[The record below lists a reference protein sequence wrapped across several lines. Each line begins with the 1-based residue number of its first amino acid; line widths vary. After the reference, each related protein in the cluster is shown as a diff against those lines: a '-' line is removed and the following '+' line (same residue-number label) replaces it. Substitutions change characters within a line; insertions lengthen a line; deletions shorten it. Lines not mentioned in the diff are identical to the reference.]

1 MLYFSVLF
9 CLKNEQANKQN
20 LKFRYEIVYSERIT
34 EFGPQPICE
43 GPSRTQSQN
52 TKWPKTG
59 PVCPLELFW
68 EQPRI
73 SAKISVTANTNS
85 VPQPGTC
92 NTLGRVPNIFI
103 LTEEYIDY
111 FWLQKFWP
119 PEIQNIIDWVTI
131 LWGCLLSWFSPY
143 LLRSPFWQNL
153 CSLVWMGSHSG
164 SSSHRRSKFPDRKNS
179 SGLLKMNLVMQYPYQ
194 GKTADL
200 RKYLCP
206 H

>member
-1 MLYFSVLF
+1 MKGHQGHSLKIPSDLKLVL
-9 CLKNEQANKQN
+9 
-20 LKFRYEIVYSERIT
+20 
-34 EFGPQPICE
+34 
-43 GPSRTQSQN
+43 
-52 TKWPKTG
+52 
-59 PVCPLELFW
+59 
-68 EQPRI
+68 
-73 SAKISVTANTNS
+73 S
-85 VPQPGTC
+85 VPLNSSESNLESQSRSQWLQTPIVSHTQPGTC

-143 LLRSPFWQNL
+143 LLRSPFWQNI

-179 SGLLKMNLVMQYPYQ
+179 SGLLKMNLVMQYSYQ
-194 GKTADL
+194 DETADL
-200 RKYLCP
+200 
-206 H
+206 